1 MLIRER
7 LALMMGVLDSVTPK
21 VWRDESL
28 LRILTE
34 RKVRLILSL
43 RHPCPDRAIM
53 SFIGTWCLREGY
65 GFFITRCYGKVYHDL
80 VYKPVGKMDPRGG
93 QVFWISEGWKGIL
106 YKNNN
111 LLPSF
116 LYRGRSGG
124 HLISTDLQMNLQTQA
139 CRFHFSTSSKQTV
152 ELKQFRK

>member
-7 LALMMGVLDSVTPK
+7 LVLMMGVLDSVTPK

-53 SFIGTWCLREGY
+53 SFIGTWRLREGY
-65 GFFITRCYGKVYHDL
+65 GSFITHCYGKVYHDL
-80 VYKPVGKMDPRGG
+80 VYKLVGKINSRGG
-93 QVFWISEGWKGIL
+93 QVFQISEGWKGTL

-116 LYRGRSGG
+116 LYRGWSGG
-124 HLISTDLQMNLQTQA
+124 HLIGSDLQRNLQTQT

-152 ELKQFRK
+152 ELK